1 MLQLQIE
8 CHRDD
13 VDELSEFLEE
23 TGAVSITF
31 TDKYDDPILEPE
43 LGTTPLWSNVIILAL
58 YVEQEDADHASSV
71 FKASYPKFE
80 TLLIPV
86 PEKDWERAWM
96 TQFTPLQFGH
106 RLWIV
111 PSWISA
117 PDPNA
122 CNLILDPGLA
132 FGTGTHPTTSLCLTW
147 LDNADLIDKRVVDY
161 GCGSGI
167 LALAAIKLGA
177 KHVYAV
183 DIDEQAL
190 TATRNNAELNQI
202 RSEQISLGFP
212 EELQLKSDLI
222 VANILLT
229 PLLTLKARFHQ
240 LLEKGG
246 TLVVSGILEDQLQEL
261 ITAYQDCFEY
271 HSTVTREEWALVTF
285 KAS

>member
-13 VDELSEFLEE
+13 VEELSDFLEE
-23 TGAVSITF
+23 TGALSITF

-43 LGTTPLWSNVIILAL
+43 LGTTPLWSNVIIQAL
-58 YVEQEDADHASSV
+58 YEKQEDAEHASSA
-71 FKASYPKFE
+71 FNTQYPKFL
-80 TLLIPV
+80 TSLAAV
-86 PEKDWERAWM
+86 PEEDWERVWM
-96 TQFTPLQFGH
+96 TQFTPLQFGR

-111 PSWISA
+111 PSWITP

-147 LDNADLIDKRVVDY
+147 LDNAELVDKRVVDY

-190 TATRNNAELNQI
+190 MASRNNAEMNQVP
-202 RSEQISLGFP
+202 SELISVCFP
-212 EELQLKSDLI
+212 DELQLKTDLI
-222 VANILLT
+222 MANILLT
-229 PLLTLKARFHQ
+229 PLLSLKMRFYHV
-240 LLEKGG
+240 LEKEGM
-246 TLVVSGILEDQLQEL
+246 LVVSGILVDQTQEL
-261 ITAYQDCFEY
+261 IEAYQDCFKHE
-271 HSTVTREEWALVTF
+271 STTTREEWALVTF
-285 KAS
+285 KAI